1 MVNVKPLRDRVLV
14 KRVEEGEQKIGG
26 IIVPDSAKE
35 KPQRAEVVA
44 IGSGRT
50 LENGTRVPLTVK
62 AGDTVLVGKWSG
74 TEVKIDGAEYLIIKE
89 DEILGIE
96 G

>member
-1 MVNVKPLRDRVLV
+1 MRVRPLRDRVLV
-14 KRVEEGEQKIGG
+14 KRVEEGEQRAGT
-26 IIVPDSAKE
+26 IIIPDSAKE

-50 LENGTRVPLTVK
+50 LEDGSRAPLTVR
-62 AGDTVLVGKWSG
+62 AGDIVLVGKWSG
-74 TEVKIDGAEYLIIKE
+74 TEVKIGGTEYLIIKE
-89 DEILGIE
+89 EEILGIE